1 MNIHNVEC
9 GFVDQIELLTQFG
22 PTIQV
27 QIGFDPSWHPT
38 NNSVPTLPS
47 NTYPALID
55 TGATESCIDSQIAA
69 NLELPVFDE
78 RHVAGVHG
86 SDKVNVHVAQIHIPE
101 LPHTIYGAFCGV
113 HLHAGGQP
121 HCALLGRTFLR
132 RMKMVYDGSIG
143 SVILSRP
150 TKDS

>member
-1 MNIHNVEC
+1 MNIHNIEC

-38 NNSVPTLPS
+38 NNSVPTFSS

-55 TGATESCIDSQIAA
+55 TGATESCIDSQIAV
-69 NLELPVFDE
+69 NLELPDFDE
-78 RHVAGVHG
+78 WHVSGVHG

-101 LPHTIYGAFCGV
+101 
-113 HLHAGGQP
+113 
-121 HCALLGRTFLR
+121 
-132 RMKMVYDGSIG
+132 
-143 SVILSRP
+143 
-150 TKDS
+150 